1 MNSNADF
8 GKITAKEE
16 TNRSTWVNELQ
27 SYIAEDREAKLQLLA
42 EKSGLPLN
50 VVMISICTAAGKEN
64 DIFCLYNTYQ
74 AIKAEEL
81 AKKQAQN
88 QNISQDIF
96 LEDNPQYNET
106 RKQLQIFLQDNS
118 NLLGCAEYLGFSPER
133 LSTLVYLAPLTPD
146 ELTLL
151 SHRVE
156 EFRQKIELENSNQS
170 KAM

>member
-27 SYIAEDREAKLQLLA
+27 AYIAEDREAKLQLLA

-74 AIKAEEL
+74 AIKAEE
-81 AKKQAQN
+81 QAQEQT
-88 QNISQDIF
+88 QNVDPNIY
-96 LEDNPQYNET
+96 LKDNPQYNET
-106 RKQLQIFLQDNS
+106 RKQLQIFLKDKS
-118 NLLGCAEYLGFSPER
+118 NLLGCAEYLDFVPER
-133 LSTLVYLAPLTPD
+133 LSTLVNLAPLTID

-151 SHRVE
+151 SNRVE
-156 EFRQKIELENSNQS
+156 EYRKEVELENGNQS